1 MFVLN
6 GHRANIDESIA
17 IQEIR
22 AAVSRL
28 AVGAGHSRFDT
39 RPQCVDFIGRKYRF
53 TDQVAV
59 VTIKTEL
66 LSCQPELSCH
76 PALLSLQY

>member
-1 MFVLN
+1 MFVLH
-6 GHRANIDESIA
+6 GHRAHIDESIA
-17 IQEIR
+17 IQKIR

-28 AVGAGHSRFDT
+28 PVGAGHSRFDT
-39 RPQCVDFIGRKYRF
+39 RPQCVDFIRQKYRF

-59 VTIKTEL
+59 MTIKTEL

-76 PALLSLQY
+76 PALL

>member
-1 MFVLN
+1 MFVLH
-6 GHRANIDESIA
+6 GHRAHIDESIA

-28 AVGAGHSRFDT
+28 PVGSGHSRFDT
-39 RPQCVDFIGRKYRF
+39 RPQCADFIRRKYRF

-59 VTIKTEL
+59 MTIKTEL
-66 LSCQPELSCH
+66 LRGQSELSCH
-76 PALLSLQY
+76 PALL